1 MLMILIMKV
10 LNFMSLKK
18 ITARLNK
25 EIIFA
30 LIFVFCYQK
39 GFTYSVYVSNEK
51 FDKCMVLF
59 LITNKT

>member
-30 LIFVFCYQK
+30 LMYFVIKRVLLILFMYQMK
-39 GFTYSVYVSNEK
+39 NLINVWFYS
-51 FDKCMVLF
+51 
-59 LITNKT
+59 